1 MDKAE
6 TAAQIDKVIFFS
18 CNRSEVTVIHCHI
31 LTCMAVGMQ
40 NIISE
45 LLERLNR
52 NMYGDVPNIS
62 LKPFR
67 KLTDQLD
74 TVSAYEEEHVSIV
87 LAN

>member
-1 MDKAE
+1 
-6 TAAQIDKVIFFS
+6 
-18 CNRSEVTVIHCHI
+18 
-31 LTCMAVGMQ
+31 MAVGMQ

-52 NMYGDVPNIS
+52 NMYGDVPNIP

-74 TVSAYEEEHVSIV
+74 TVSAYQEEHVSIV